1 MKNKILGG
9 EKKMIMDKN
18 EVKFEVI
25 AFLVL
30 FATLALTTVGTASAA
45 QTHYVNPGES
55 IQAAIGNAI
64 AGDTIIVRDGTY
76 TGNVDVNVNH
86 LTLKSENG
94 SDSTIVQ
101 AANTSDNVFAVT
113 ADYVNISGFTVK
125 NATENYK
132 AGIYLGNSAD
142 HCNISYNNATDNYRG
157 IYLSSSSNDNTLTN
171 NTANSNNYGIYLYS
185 SSDNMLVNNTANSNM
200 YGIRLESSKNNKL
213 TNNTMSG
220 NKYNIDIDGSY
231 THNIDTSN
239 LVDGKP
245 IYYWVNQQDQQVPND
260 AGFVGLVKSTNIT
273 VKDLTLTTNVKGML
287 LSDTTDSRIENVN
300 TSNNQYGI
308 YLSRSKN
315 NMLVNNTANSNSK
328 YGIYLS
334 YSSNNTLVN
343 NTANSNS
350 NNGIHLFAS
359 DSNTLTGNIANSN
372 RDNGIYL
379 WTTPTKNNTL
389 TGNTANSNSNNGIY
403 LSSSSNNTL
412 VNNTANSNRGNG
424 IYLSATTTKNNTL
437 ANNTVNSNSD
447 YGICLKSSSDNRIY
461 NNYLNNRNNAYD
473 EGNNTWD
480 IAKTDGTNI
489 IGGSWLGGNYWSDY
503 TGEDSDGD
511 GLGDTMLPYNSSG
524 GIQNGGD
531 YLPLV
536 KSSAP

>member
-30 FATLALTTVGTASAA
+30 FATLALTTVGCASAA

-55 IQAAIGNAI
+55 IQAAIGNAV

-76 TGNVDVNVNH
+76 TENVDVNVNH
-86 LTLKSENG
+86 LTIKSEHG

-101 AANTSDNVFAVT
+101 AANTRDNVFAVT

-125 NATENYK
+125 NATGSYK
-132 AGIYLGNSAD
+132 AGIYLGSSAD
-142 HCNISYNNATDNYRG
+142 HCNISYNNATHNYFGIELFFSSDNMLVNNIANSNNYTG
-157 IYLSSSSNDNTLTN
+157 IRLSYSSDNTLTN
-171 NTANSNNYGIYLYS
+171 NTANSNNYCGIYLLRS
-185 SSDNMLVNNTANSNM
+185 SNYNTLTNNTANSNSN
-200 YGIRLESSKNNKL
+200 GIDLRSSNNNTFTCNTANSNIWGITLRDSENNEL

-220 NKYNIDIDGSY
+220 NKYNIYIDGRY
-231 THNIDTSN
+231 THDIDTSN

-273 VKDLTLTTNVKGML
+273 VKDLTLTMNGKGML
-287 LSDTTDSRIENVN
+287 LIDTTDSRIENVN
-300 TSNNQYGI
+300 ASNN
-308 YLSRSKN
+308 LD
-315 NMLVNNTANSNSK
+315 
-328 YGIYLS
+328 
-334 YSSNNTLVN
+334 
-343 NTANSNS
+343 
-350 NNGIHLFAS
+350 GIH
-359 DSNTLTGNIANSN
+359 
-372 RDNGIYL
+372 
-379 WTTPTKNNTL
+379 
-389 TGNTANSNSNNGIY
+389 

-412 VNNTANSNRGNG
+412 VNNTANSNSNDGVYLYASGRNTLTGNTANSNRGNG
-424 IYLSATTTKNNTL
+424 IYLYATPTKNNTLTNNTANSNLDCGIYLWFSGKNNTL

-447 YGICLKSSSDNRIY
+447 YGICLKSSSDNCIY

-473 EGNNTWD
+473 EGNNTWN

-511 GLGDTMLPYNSSG
+511 GLGNTLLPYNSSG
-524 GIQNGGD
+524 DIQNGGD

-536 KSSAP
+536 KPSAP

>member
-1 MKNKILGG
+1 MKIERG
-9 EKKMIMDKN
+9 
-18 EVKFEVI
+18 VKFGRALI
-25 AFLVL
+25 FAVL
-30 FATLALTTVGTASAA
+30 FATLAFVCVGTASAA

-55 IQAAIGNAI
+55 IQTAVDNAN
-64 AGDTIIVRDGTY
+64 AGDTIIVRAGTY
-76 TGNVDVNVNH
+76 TENVDVNVNH
-86 LTLKSENG
+86 LTIKSEHG

-132 AGIYLGNSAD
+132 AGIYLGSSAD
-142 HCNISYNNATDNYRG
+142 HCNISYNNVTDNYRG
-157 IYLSSSSNDNTLTN
+157 IYLYWSSHSMLVN
-171 NTANSNNYGIYLYS
+171 NIANSNNKYGIHLQH
-185 SSDNMLVNNTANSNM
+185 SSDNMLVNNIANSNNK
-200 YGIRLESSKNNKL
+200 YGIALSFSSNNKL

-231 THNIDTSN
+231 THDIDTSN

-273 VKDLTLTTNVKGML
+273 VKDLTLTMNGKGML
-287 LSDTTDSRIENVN
+287 LSDTTDSRIKNVN
-300 TSNNQYGI
+300 ASNNLDGI
-308 YLSRSKN
+308 YLSQNKN
-315 NMLVNNTANSNSK
+315 NTLVNNTANSNSND
-328 YGIYLS
+328 GICLK

-350 NNGIHLFAS
+350 NDGIHLFAS
-359 DSNTLTGNIANSN
+359 GSNTLTGNIANSN

-379 WTTPTKNNTL
+379 YATPTKNNTL

-403 LSSSSNNTL
+403 LTSSSNNTL
-412 VNNTANSNRGNG
+412 VNNTANSNRDNG
-424 IYLSATTTKNNTL
+424 IYLYATPTKNNTL
-437 ANNTVNSNSD
+437 ANNTITSNSK

-461 NNYLNNRNNAYD
+461 NNYLSNRNNAYD
-473 EGNNTWD
+473 DGNNTWN

-489 IGGSWLGGNYWSDY
+489 IAGSWLGGNYWSDY

-524 GIQNGGD
+524 SIQNGGD
-531 YLPLV
+531 WLPLV
-536 KSSAP
+536 MPAP